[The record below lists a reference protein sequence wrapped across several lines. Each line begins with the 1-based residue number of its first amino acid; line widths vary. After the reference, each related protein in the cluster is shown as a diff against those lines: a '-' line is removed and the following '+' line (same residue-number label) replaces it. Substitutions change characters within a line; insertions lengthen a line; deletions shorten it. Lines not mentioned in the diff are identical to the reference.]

1 MLTLTICGLQFG
13 IEQLE
18 FRNAA
23 VKVRIMVLVVPNQSS
38 NASGVDSQMLDRN
51 VMMGQPCPIVLLSG
65 VRFVCQHTAQH
76 SYFVGVSMLVFIH
89 FSFLLFEFRFLY
101 KSQRSENRWLN
112 CFFNCDTSLVWS

>member
-1 MLTLTICGLQFG
+1 MLTLTICGLQFV

-51 VMMGQPCPIVLLSG
+51 VMMGQPCPKCSSQA
-65 VRFVCQHTAQH
+65 FVSCA
-76 SYFVGVSMLVFIH
+76 SI
-89 FSFLLFEFRFLY
+89 R
-101 KSQRSENRWLN
+101 RSIPAL
-112 CFFNCDTSLVWS
+112 

>member
-1 MLTLTICGLQFG
+1 MLTLTICGLQFV

-51 VMMGQPCPIVLLSG
+51 LQ
-65 VRFVCQHTAQH
+65 
-76 SYFVGVSMLVFIH
+76 
-89 FSFLLFEFRFLY
+89 
-101 KSQRSENRWLN
+101 
-112 CFFNCDTSLVWS
+112 